1 MDRIPARIVNVLISS
16 YVHWWNAEAAY
27 AAAVAEALERDGH
40 RVWVLTRRGTYNGAQ
55 LRARGLTTLN
65 EFPLWERHPGRLW
78 QAIRALAAFQAR
90 ERIDLVDVFRSQE
103 TGWHLLAARG
113 QPARIVRTRGSALPL
128 RGHWLN
134 RKLYGELC
142 HGLIAC
148 SEFVQRDM
156 LRALRLAPGRVRTI
170 YYPVDLPPLGEPA
183 RREAERRRLLEQ
195 LGLPLDAVVLAVVGR
210 VQPEKGHA
218 LLLEA
223 FARIAPA
230 HGRAVLLVVDK
241 ALDDPPA
248 LRERLQVRQSELG
261 LDGRVRWLG
270 FRDDVRQVM
279 GLAHVGVIPSIA
291 SEVNCRVAV
300 EFFSAGVPVAAFPT
314 GALPEVVEEGVSG
327 RIARDHTTEA
337 LAAALEPLL
346 ADAALRER
354 LGAGARR
361 RAETRFSRERFLAE
375 TLAAF
380 EAALA
385 GRGPTG

>member
-1 MDRIPARIVNVLISS
+1 VNVLISS

-65 EFPLWERHPGRLW
+65 EFPLWERHPLRLW
-78 QAIRALAAFQAR
+78 EAIRDLSMFQAR
-90 ERIDLVDVFRSQE
+90 EKIDLVDVFRSQE

-113 QPARIVRTRGSALPL
+113 QPVRVVRTRGNALPL
-128 RGHWLN
+128 RGHWFN

-142 HGLIAC
+142 HGLIAS
-148 SEFVQRDM
+148 SEFVKRDM
-156 LRALRLAPGRVRTI
+156 LRALRLEPERVRTI
-170 YYPVDLPPLGEPA
+170 YYPVDLAALAEPE
-183 RREAERRRLLEQ
+183 RRAAERSDLLSQ
-195 LGLPLDAVVLAVVGR
+195 LGLPADAVVLAVVGR

-218 LLLEA
+218 PLLEA
-223 FARIAPA
+223 FARLAPA
-230 HGRAVLLVVDK
+230 HPQAVLLVVDK
-241 ALDDPPA
+241 AFDDPPE
-248 LRERLQVRQSELG
+248 LRERLQARQSELG
-261 LDGRVRWLG
+261 LDERVRWLG
-270 FRDDVRQVM
+270 FRDDVRQIM

-300 EFFSAGVPVAAFPT
+300 EFFSAGVPVVAFPT

-327 RIARDHTTEA
+327 RVAAAQTPEA

-346 ADAALRER
+346 ADAVLRER

-361 RAETRFSRERFLAE
+361 QAETRFSRERFLAE

-385 GRGPTG
+385 GRVPPR